1 MELVNFFRSYP
12 VWAQVIFIAC
22 IVVQLCLALLAPRE
36 ARKVGEQSTNAPAP
50 LSGPQQSASGT
61 GNIQIARAT
70 NVHIASAPKERQS
83 PHAEK
88 MASFIVEAQ
97 KLRDRLGETPL
108 PVRDHNEW
116 GERVN
121 QYLKANLGVR
131 IGQPCL
137 ALSRADREG
146 FMSSYRKPRNE
157 FFPRKEARIREGT
170 PKKRGAPQSER

>member
-116 GERVN
+116 VERVN
-121 QYLKANLGVR
+121 QYLKANLGVAYEVR
-131 IGQPCL
+131 FNDFSGMTFYGNGTDRS
-137 ALSRADREG
+137 AMSRSLEG
-146 FMSSYRKPRNE
+146 RSRRLHE
-157 FFPRKEARIREGT
+157 FI
-170 PKKRGAPQSER
+170 SETTK